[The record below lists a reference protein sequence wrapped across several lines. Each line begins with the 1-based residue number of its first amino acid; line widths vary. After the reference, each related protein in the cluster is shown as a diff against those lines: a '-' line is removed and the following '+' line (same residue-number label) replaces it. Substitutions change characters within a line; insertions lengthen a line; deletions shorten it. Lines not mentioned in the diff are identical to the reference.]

1 MRRTWILSGACLHI
15 IVFVNVCSNKFLG
28 ILERDKDRSNRVT
41 FPQPAS
47 PGRPDNKESPV
58 NNTVETL
65 KKLLANQGTQAPK
78 VTSGSSEERRWF
90 PPYVV
95 K

>member
-1 MRRTWILSGACLHI
+1 M
-15 IVFVNVCSNKFLG
+15 
-28 ILERDKDRSNRVT
+28 
-41 FPQPAS
+41 
-47 PGRPDNKESPV
+47 

-65 KKLLANQGTQAPK
+65 KKLLATQGTQAPK